1 MAKYQSLDEYVK
13 GEKIIRYLDSFKRCW
28 NFATE
33 AAVEKF
39 TAHNNARDEILRI
52 LERTY
57 GEVQAGKG
65 VRVVSLC
72 DEIRAKL
79 SPVA

>member
-1 MAKYQSLDEYVK
+1 MAKYKTFDEYIK
-13 GEKIIRYLDSFKRCW
+13 GEKIIRYLDCFKRCW

-39 TAHNNARDEILRI
+39 TAHNNARDEILRV

-57 GEVQAGKG
+57 GEIQAGKG

-72 DEIRAKL
+72 DEICAKL
-79 SPVA
+79 PPVA